1 VKIFHQQLSEFVK
14 KCQNKIIR
22 GLYYV
27 RNVVEIFYRIFSK
40 CKGIGLIR

>member
-1 VKIFHQQLSEFVK
+1 MSKQK
-14 KCQNKIIR
+14 

-40 CKGIGLIR
+40 CKGIGLIRWL